1 MSKKNNAP
9 KRGNPKEQ
17 PVNRPDRKEPPE
29 PDDGKHPA
37 RDTREAPV
45 PNPNGEPVEKL

>member
-9 KRGNPKEQ
+9 SQGGNLREQ
-17 PVNRPDRKEPPE
+17 PVNRPDRKEAPPE
-29 PDDGKHPA
+29 TDDHKPPA

-45 PNPNGEPVEKL
+45 PNPNGEPVD